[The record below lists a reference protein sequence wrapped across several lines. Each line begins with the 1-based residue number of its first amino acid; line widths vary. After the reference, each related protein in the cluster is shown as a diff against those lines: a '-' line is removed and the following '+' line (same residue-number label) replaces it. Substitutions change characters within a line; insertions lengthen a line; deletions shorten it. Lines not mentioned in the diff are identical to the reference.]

1 MILLNVIGVIYL
13 LICIYTIKSIKI
25 DKYGDAYFRVSLLF
39 IITILF
45 MALVYG
51 INK

>member
-13 LICIYTIKSIKI
+13 LFCIYIIKSIKI
-25 DKYGDAYFRVSLLF
+25 DKCGNVYFRVSLLVT
-39 IITILF
+39 ITILF

-51 INK
+51 IK